1 HERFDLVGFDP
12 RGVASSR
19 PAIWCNSDADNDRH
33 GVHSTGWSSFGSA
46 IRARPPT
53 TRMQPTRTNATAA
66 SAAQINSMRAIL
78 SRRDSLMPTML
89 PEQTRDPGQ
98 RPPSAD

>member
-1 HERFDLVGFDP
+1 
-12 RGVASSR
+12 
-19 PAIWCNSDADNDRH
+19 
-33 GVHSTGWSSFGSA
+33 
-46 IRARPPT
+46 
-53 TRMQPTRTNATAA
+53 MQPTRTNATAA